1 MLSYLNVFERTDM
14 VHAEKGGIREKCL
27 NYRDCRE
34 RQWETLASSSIWL
47 VSIDRGIFSHLWFC
61 MQQVLDNV

>member
-34 RQWETLASSSIWL
+34 RQLGDSDFLKHL
-47 VSIDRGIFSHLWFC
+47 VSINRSGYF
-61 MQQVLDNV
+61 